1 MNRFLQTL
9 IFGIFILL
17 AISCKKQSFL
27 DPQLQ
32 GIGEEDVFTDS
43 TRTMGFLTNIYADV
57 NFSFANRRFGS
68 AGLSVAT
75 DEAEGPVNSSSNV
88 YKQFISGA
96 INPSNV
102 SAGPYSVCYE
112 NIRAVNKL
120 LINLPKSTFNAPQ
133 KQRVKGEALF
143 LRAWYYAMLLKH
155 YGGVPIVGD
164 VIYGRNDDIPAI
176 RGSYETTVN
185 YVVAQ
190 CDSAAKYLSRE
201 YEARDY
207 GRATTGACMALK
219 SRVLLY
225 AASPLFNGSSPFTGS
240 PAKKMVSYDAFD
252 ANRWKLAADAAKAVM
267 NLGYVLYD
275 EPTVAPETR
284 TGLGFMR
291 VFYASKGVNNEFIFR
306 GSVSG
311 DFAELWLDQDFS
323 PPTRGGQTNM
333 NGSYPYQELADDFD
347 MIDGKSITDP
357 TAAFP
362 YDPNNPY
369 ANRDPR
375 FHYTI
380 LHNLTLKADFNS
392 SNQLLPVYTHV
403 GAQYDGIY
411 VGTPTGYY
419 ANKMLRDSAANR
431 IGLGTDRFYP
441 LMRYAEVI
449 LNYAEATNEFSGPAA
464 DVYAVLTSIRKRAGI
479 TAGSDNLYGLK
490 PNMTKEEMRKAIQHE
505 RRVEFAFEEQRFWD
519 VRRWMIAPEVENR
532 TLNGMEITKTSSG
545 TYTYKKVPVRT
556 HKFINAEYFWPF
568 PLNEV
573 SKPGGLTQ
581 NPGY

>member
-1 MNRFLQTL
+1 MNRFLQIITL
-9 IFGIFILL
+9 GILILL
-17 AISCKKQSFL
+17 GTSCKKQSFL
-27 DPQLQ
+27 DPQLT
-32 GIGEEDVFTDS
+32 GISEKEIFADS
-43 TRTMGFLTNIYADV
+43 TRTMGFLTNIYSDV

-88 YKQFISGA
+88 YKQFITGA
-96 INPSNV
+96 LNPSNV

-120 LINLPKSTFNAPQ
+120 LSNLPGAPFNNQQKS
-133 KQRVKGEALF
+133 RVKGEALF

-155 YGGVPIVGD
+155 YGGIPIVGEA
-164 VIYGRNDDIPAI
+164 IYGRNDDIPAI
-176 RGSYETTVN
+176 RSSYDETVN
-185 YVVAQ
+185 YVVSQ

-201 YEARDY
+201 YDARDY

-219 SRVLLY
+219 ARVLLY
-225 AASPLFNGSSPFTGS
+225 AASPLVNGSSPFAGA
-240 PAKKMVSYDAFD
+240 PAKKYVAYDSFD
-252 ANRWKLAADAAKAVM
+252 ANRWKLAADAAKVVM
-267 NLGYVLYD
+267 NMGYALYD

-284 TGLGFMR
+284 TGLGFLR
-291 VFYASKGVNNEFIFR
+291 VFYAREGVNNEFIFR
-306 GSVSG
+306 GSLSG

-323 PPTRGGQTNM
+323 PPTRGGQSNM
-333 NGSYPYQELADDFD
+333 NGTYPYQELADDFG
-347 MIDGKSITDP
+347 MIDGKAIDDP

-375 FHYTI
+375 FNYTI
-380 LHNLTLKADFNS
+380 LHNLTLKADFNN

-431 IGLGTDRFYP
+431 IGLGTTRFYP
-441 LMRYAEVI
+441 LMRYAEVL
-449 LNYAEATNEFSGPAA
+449 LNYAEATNEFTGPSA
-464 DVYAVLTSIRKRAGI
+464 DVYAALTAIRKRAGI
-479 TAGSDNLYGLK
+479 TAGANTLYGLK
-490 PNMTKEEMRKAIQHE
+490 SGMTKEEMRKAIQHE
-505 RRVEFAFEEQRFWD
+505 RRVELAFEEQRFWD
-519 VRRWMIAPEVENR
+519 VRRWLIAPEVENR
-532 TLNGMEITKTSSG
+532 TLSGMEITKTATG
-545 TYTYKKVPVRT
+545 TYTYKKVPVRA
-556 HKFINAEYFWPF
+556 HKFTTAQYFWPF

-573 SKPGGLTQ
+573 SKPGGLVQ